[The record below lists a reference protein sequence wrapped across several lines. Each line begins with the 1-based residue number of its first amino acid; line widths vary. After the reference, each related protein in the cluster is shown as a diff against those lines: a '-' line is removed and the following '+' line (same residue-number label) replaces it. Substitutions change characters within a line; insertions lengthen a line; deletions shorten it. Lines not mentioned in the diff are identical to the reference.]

1 MSTNYEEEFPPLV
14 ELGRPGRYS
23 LPTATRAL
31 NVAMPSHKGPARI
44 RLALEGEYE
53 LEIPAT
59 QHAID
64 GLYRVLQSMTTHP

>member
-1 MSTNYEEEFPPLV
+1 MSKDKQEEFPPLV

-23 LPTATRAL
+23 LPTAIQAL
-31 NVAMPSHKGPARI
+31 NVAMPSHRGPARI

-64 GLYRVLQSMTTHP
+64 GLYQVLQSMTTRR